1 MTSNLRKST
10 TLATVV
16 AIVQDLIQDWGIEE
30 GATAGAHTLLAD
42 DLQFTS
48 VDIIQLCVALEE
60 CYDRRF
66 GFHDLLMK
74 DGSYIGDLSLGRLA
88 EFVDAQLTA
97 ERAAM
102 AEAVAS

>member
-1 MTSNLRKST
+1 MSSNLRRNT
-10 TLATVV
+10 TLETVV
-16 AIVQDLIQDWGIEE
+16 AIVQDLVQDWGIEAAE
-30 GATAGAHTLLAD
+30 AAGEDTLLAV

-74 DGSYIGDLSLGRLA
+74 DGSYVGDLSLGRLA
-88 EFVDAQLTA
+88 EFVEVQLSRVT
-97 ERAAM
+97 EPTE
-102 AEAVAS
+102 EAVTS

>member
-1 MTSNLRKST
+1 VIAMEET

-16 AIVQDLIQDWGIEE
+16 AIVNDLTQDWGLE
-30 GATAGAHTLLAD
+30 ATEPADDKTLLAA

-66 GFHDLLMK
+66 GFQDLLMK
-74 DGSYIGDLSLGRLA
+74 DGSYVGDLSLGRLSA
-88 EFVDAQLTA
+88 FVDAQLTK
-97 ERAAM
+97 E
-102 AEAVAS
+102 VITS